1 MTVDEHRG
9 FAELTHPDTGIRIS
23 YGGTDAAV
31 AVPYW
36 YSGATAQGV
45 VETALGLWQLVE
57 TETGLVGHDPQT
69 GLSLAEAKRHPT
81 AMVAVFNQVAGLADG
96 AAPDD
101 RSRDPASMN
110 DGGGAVSVDWNGYE
124 PYVPPHDGPVY
135 ELPPKHAR
143 ETFERAMAAKPARIE
158 QLRRLLAANGLVLG
172 GDDDSVQ
179 RLNDWFRTNVEANPG
194 DPSRLENLWYAVV
207 FDTGLFLGDVMIQRS
222 PGLRWE
228 MFKAGRRDVAY
239 QKHVIVGFTKV
250 ANPKYN
256 VDIDRVVATYGHQ
269 VINRDDVDPQLFV
282 AVLRDAAAKA

>member
-1 MTVDEHRG
+1 MSIAEHHG
-9 FAELTHPDTGIRIS
+9 FAELTHDATGIQIS
-23 YGGTDAAV
+23 YGGTGAAV
-31 AVPYW
+31 CVPYW
-36 YSGATAQGV
+36 YSGATARAV
-45 VETALGLWQLVE
+45 VEAALGLWQLVE

-81 AMVAVFNQVAGLADG
+81 ALVDVFNHVAALADH
-96 AAPDD
+96 AAPDGP
-101 RSRDPASMN
+101 STTPTGWNGS
-110 DGGGAVSVDWNGYE
+110 GAVSVDWDSYE

-143 ETFERAMAAKPARIE
+143 ESFERAMAAKPARIE

-172 GDDDSVQ
+172 EDDDSVQ
-179 RLNDWFRTNVEANPG
+179 RLNDWFRTNVEANPD

-207 FDTGLFLGDVMIQRS
+207 FDIGLFLGDIMIQRS

-239 QKHVIVGFTKV
+239 QKHVIVGFTRV

-256 VDIDRVVATYGHQ
+256 VDVDRVVATYGHQ
-269 VINRDDVDPQLFV
+269 AINGDGVDPNLFV